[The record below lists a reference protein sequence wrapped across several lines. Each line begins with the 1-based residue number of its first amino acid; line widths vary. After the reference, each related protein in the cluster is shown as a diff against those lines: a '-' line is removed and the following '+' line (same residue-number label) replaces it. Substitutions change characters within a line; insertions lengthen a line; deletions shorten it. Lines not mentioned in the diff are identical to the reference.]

1 DDADLVS
8 VITSRRFCPS
18 VITTVPWEGY
28 RFANYEIKI
37 KESTDSYGAVPWP
50 SALVLGH
57 FLDTN
62 QDKYNLMDKNVIEL
76 GAGTGL
82 VSVVA
87 SLLGAKVTATD
98 LPEVLGNLQYN
109 VSSNTKGRC
118 RHTPRVTELSWGKDL
133 EQNFPRSSCHYD
145 YIMAADVVYSH
156 PFLREL
162 LATFDHLC
170 RHDTVIF
177 WAMRFRLE
185 KENKF
190 VDQFQRLFDL
200 KLIFDL
206 PNSMENLGLNSCL
219 FEIWSGINS
228 HLALLEVN
236 ATKDKVLSALSER
249 ETSDETQNEPSPPA
263 PKKPWQPSIYC
274 TFDKECHHFL
284 GYEICIRESIDSYGA
299 IVWPAVSRR
308 HLFYSH
314 KEVSDLL
321 FMDLWIFFLNLFLQ
335 AVALCQYLENN
346 QHQFNLRDKAV
357 LEIGAGT
364 GLLSIVACLLGAWVT
379 ATDLPEVLGNLRS
392 NLTKNTRG
400 LCRYNPQVAEL
411 SWGKDLEQTFPR
423 SIYRYDYVLAADV
436 VYHHDYLDH
445 LLVTMQHFCQ
455 PGTTLLWANKVRFES
470 DIKFAE
476 KFQSTFCTTL
486 LGEFPDTK
494 VKIFMATLKEK
505 AFLS

>member
-1 DDADLVS
+1 MSESPPTQLLKISRKHQNQEQEQQLRMTQPREGDSSLWNSDECCVLQSENREESPDDADLVS

-37 KESTDSYGAVPWP
+37 KESTDCYGAVPWP

-57 FLDTN
+57 FLDAN

-82 VSVVA
+82 VSIVA

-156 PFLREL
+156 PFLPEL

-200 KLIFDL
+200 ELIFDL
-206 PNSMENLGLNSCL
+206 PSLKIKL
-219 FEIWSGINS
+219 
-228 HLALLEVN
+228 
-236 ATKDKVLSALSER
+236 
-249 ETSDETQNEPSPPA
+249 
-263 PKKPWQPSIYC
+263 
-274 TFDKECHHFL
+274 
-284 GYEICIRESIDSYGA
+284 
-299 IVWPAVSRR
+299 
-308 HLFYSH
+308 
-314 KEVSDLL
+314 
-321 FMDLWIFFLNLFLQ
+321 
-335 AVALCQYLENN
+335 
-346 QHQFNLRDKAV
+346 
-357 LEIGAGT
+357 
-364 GLLSIVACLLGAWVT
+364 
-379 ATDLPEVLGNLRS
+379 
-392 NLTKNTRG
+392 
-400 LCRYNPQVAEL
+400 
-411 SWGKDLEQTFPR
+411 
-423 SIYRYDYVLAADV
+423 YRA
-436 VYHHDYLDH
+436 
-445 LLVTMQHFCQ
+445 M
-455 PGTTLLWANKVRFES
+455 K
-470 DIKFAE
+470 
-476 KFQSTFCTTL
+476 
-486 LGEFPDTK
+486 
-494 VKIFMATLKEK
+494 KEK
-505 AFLS
+505 IMS